1 MAWLG
6 VCMGMCLGVSQGEIN
21 DGIPKNL
28 TGVGVDE
35 QLDAEIPTDVVFSDE
50 QGRQVSFAKLLE
62 EGKPII
68 LTLNYSDCPGL
79 CITQL
84 NGLTEG
90 INNVTALK
98 LGEDFRMVS
107 LSIDPSESVSKAA
120 ATKARYTGSL
130 EKRHKMEGW
139 SFWVG
144 PERNIKAIAN
154 AVGFRYTY
162 DSKNKQFN
170 HSAAAIFISPKG
182 KITRYL
188 YEVGFI
194 RGETLRMA
202 LIECGEG
209 KIGSSFDAFVLWCSH
224 YNPNENRYSAS
235 ARKLLSVFA
244 AGFVLLG
251 LVGLIPYWLTKMKQR
266 ELLQDQLPSSSSS
279 AANQADPER
288 MEDEPGGETI
298 RRVPPN

>member
-1 MAWLG
+1 MLAAILLAWLCVG
-6 VCMGMCLGVSQGEIN
+6 SNLVQAELN
-21 DGIPKNL
+21 DAIPKNL

-35 QLDAEIPTDVVFSDE
+35 KLDTEIPLDIEFSDDR
-50 QGRQVSFAKLLE
+50 GRQVSIGKLLE
-62 EGKPII
+62 SGKPII

-90 INNVTALK
+90 INNVTSLK
-98 LGEDFRMVS
+98 LGTDFKMVS

-120 ATKARYTGSL
+120 ATKNRYSRDL
-130 EKRHKMEGW
+130 EDRHSIDGW

-144 PERNIKAIAN
+144 PERNIKAIAD

-162 DSKNKQFN
+162 DAKNKQFN

-182 KITRYL
+182 RITRYL

-202 LIECGEG
+202 LVESGEG

-224 YNPNENRYSAS
+224 YDANENRYSAS
-235 ARKLLSVFA
+235 ARKLLSVTA
-244 AGFVLLG
+244 GGFVLLG
-251 LVGLIPYWLTKMKQR
+251 LVALVPYWLTQKKR
-266 ELLQDQLPSSSSS
+266 
-279 AANQADPER
+279 ADLER
-288 MEDEPGGETI
+288 MARENEMGQTNNPDSNASGRDAMT
-298 RRVPPN
+298 